1 MNLIYN
7 KVKKEMI
14 VLAAVALLVSC
25 GGKETAGTAPAD
37 NGAAEAA
44 AATAIEA
51 DSTLA
56 DDGVADEVHS
66 LGGVVTVAPDRM
78 GTVTVLMGGTVGSI
92 AVKPGQY
99 VGKGAVIA
107 TIDNPEF
114 VELQR
119 SYTEAVA
126 QTEYLEAE
134 YQRQQSL
141 QAESAA
147 SRKTLE
153 QSKAEYLSM
162 KSRKD
167 ASATLLRQLG
177 VSPEEILSKGI
188 IPTLAVRS
196 PISGYVGEM
205 SVNIGKYLQ
214 AGDPICTVFDQDAAI
229 LRLTAFSK
237 DVDNIAVGTRLKF
250 SVKVM
255 PGEDFDAVV
264 THIDPIMDETSH
276 SMRVYAGIVDKS
288 RKFRVGM
295 YVRARLMK

>member
-1 MNLIYN
+1 ML
-7 KVKKEMI
+7 
-14 VLAAVALLVSC
+14 VAC
-25 GGKETAGTAPAD
+25 GGKESAGTTPAD
-37 NGAAEAA
+37 NVEETIAAE
-44 AATAIEA
+44 TANEA
-51 DSTLA
+51 DTTLT
-56 DDGVADEVHS
+56 DEGVADEVHS
-66 LGGVVTVAPDRM
+66 FGGVVTVEPDRM

-126 QTEYLEAE
+126 QTECLEAE

-141 QAESAA
+141 QAEAAA

-153 QSKAEYLSM
+153 QSKAEYLST

-177 VSPEEILSKGI
+177 VNPEEILSKGI
-188 IPTLAVRS
+188 IPALAVKA
-196 PISGYVGEM
+196 PISGYVGEI

-264 THIDPIMDETSH
+264 THIDPIMDENSH
-276 SMRVYAGIVDKS
+276 SMMVYARIVDKS